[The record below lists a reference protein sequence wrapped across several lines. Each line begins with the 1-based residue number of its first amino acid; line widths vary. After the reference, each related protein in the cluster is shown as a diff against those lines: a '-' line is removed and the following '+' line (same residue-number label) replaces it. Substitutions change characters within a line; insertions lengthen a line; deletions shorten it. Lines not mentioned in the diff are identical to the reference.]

1 MNSPRGSQWE
11 PVFTQ
16 PLTEKYALL
25 TRSHP
30 LDLDDVFRGEGA
42 PVVLVPRKQL
52 VDARPLLVH
61 EGVDAVLDLPA
72 VLVQLG
78 LMG

>member
-1 MNSPRGSQWE
+1 MGVSIHATSYREICTFNS
-11 PVFTQ
+11 
-16 PLTEKYALL
+16 L
-25 TRSHP
+25 SHP